1 MLVLRIATQSCACWG
16 AW

>member
-1 MLVLRIATQSCACWG
+1 MFVLRIATQSCACWG